1 MVVVETEVV
10 VGRSEVVDELLDTC
24 RVVVVGLGNS
34 EALVVVVVVEVIDG
48 STVVVDVLEIMSD
61 VVEDSTTE
69 VVETCVEVTDETTDV
84 VVSEVVVTEDDS
96 EIVEEM

>member
-1 MVVVETEVV
+1 MVVETEVV

-34 EALVVVVVVEVIDG
+34 EALVVVVVEVIDG

>member
-1 MVVVETEVV
+1 MVVETEVV

-34 EALVVVVVVEVIDG
+34 EALVVVVDEVIDG
-48 STVVVDVLEIMSD
+48 STVVVDVLEIISD
-61 VVEDSTTE
+61 VVEDSATE
-69 VVETCVEVTDETTDV
+69 VVESCVEVTDGTTNV

>member
-1 MVVVETEVV
+1 VVVVETEVV

-34 EALVVVVVVEVIDG
+34 EALVVVVVEVIDG
-48 STVVVDVLEIMSD
+48 STVVVDVLEIISD

>member
-34 EALVVVVVVEVIDG
+34 EALVVVVVEVIDG
-48 STVVVDVLEIMSD
+48 STVVVDVLEIISD

-69 VVETCVEVTDETTDV
+69 VVETCVEVTDETPDV

>member
-24 RVVVVGLGNS
+24 RVVVGGLGNS
-34 EALVVVVVVEVIDG
+34 EALVVVVVEVIDG

>member
-34 EALVVVVVVEVIDG
+34 EALVVVVVEVIDG
-48 STVVVDVLEIMSD
+48 STVVVDVLEIISD